1 MVKRLS
7 IVFFVQCFMVGAAWA
22 TNGILWQSTSSQG
35 GSFVENNRLLEAAE
49 VFTLGVAQPS
59 DDAWLMEADIA
70 AGHYV
75 YRHSLRLVDGNGQD
89 AALILPDGIARHD
102 DFFGETEVYLGG
114 PLPLQFP
121 ITVAAPVTL
130 HWQGCSEK
138 GLCYPPQTLD
148 VALPRTESTRQASD
162 LSQSSAIESVDT
174 VAPETPS
181 APVATRAVGVTNPG
195 VMAEDERTAHRLGS
209 LNPLAGALLFLGFG
223 LLLAFT
229 PCTLPMIPIVSGM
242 IVGSQ
247 AKPRRALML
256 SLSYV
261 LAMASTYAAVG
272 VTAGLV
278 GANLQAALQS
288 PWLLG
293 SFAGLF
299 LLLAASLF
307 GTFELQLPAG
317 LMSRLNR
324 AGEGRPGGSLA
335 GAGLLGF
342 ISALL
347 VGPCMTAP
355 LAGALLYIGQTGSAL
370 TGGIALFALG
380 LGMGLPL
387 LLIAV
392 FGSRF
397 LPRPG
402 AWMVRVRIAFG
413 FVMTGMAVLMLSR
426 FLSANVTLLLW
437 AVWGLS
443 VAFGLLALAQAVEQR
458 PQRVWTLR
466 FGACLIGL
474 WGTLML
480 VGAASGGNSVLRP
493 MEHLQFAGATG
504 LPGESRSESFTAVE
518 YIQVK
523 SVEDVDARIAEASAR
538 GQWTMIDFY
547 ADWCV
552 SCHVI
557 ERNVFGDSAVSSR
570 LAAMQVLRP
579 DVTSND
585 ATDQALMER
594 WQVRGP
600 PTILLIGPDGTERRA
615 QRTTGEV
622 NVKNFVA
629 RLDSA
634 GAP

>member
-1 MVKRLS
+1 MLLRRFALVLL
-7 IVFFVQCFMVGAAWA
+7 VQCLMVDATWAAS
-22 TNGILWQSTSSQG
+22 GFPWQNTSSQTILLQ
-35 GSFVENNRLLEAAE
+35 ENNDLLEAAE
-49 VFTLGVAQPS
+49 VFNLGTVQQI
-59 DDAWLMEADIA
+59 DDAWLIDAEIAD
-70 AGHYV
+70 GHYV
-75 YRHSLRLVDGNGQD
+75 YRHSLQLVDGNGQD
-89 AALILPDGIARHD
+89 AALALPDGIARHD
-102 DFFGETEVYLGG
+102 DFFGDTEVYLGG
-114 PLPLQFP
+114 LLPLRFP
-121 ITVAAPVTL
+121 MSIAAPVTL

-138 GLCYPPQTLD
+138 GICYPPQTLD
-148 VALPRTESTRQASD
+148 VVLPRTKPNVQGSGVQRSMDTATSKTLPTTNIARGASI
-162 LSQSSAIESVDT
+162 S
-174 VAPETPS
+174 
-181 APVATRAVGVTNPG
+181 NPQD
-195 VMAEDERTAHRLGS
+195 MAEDERAAHRLGS
-209 LNPLAGALLFLGFG
+209 LSPLAGGLLFLGFG

-272 VTAGLV
+272 VVAGLM

-299 LLLAASLF
+299 ILLAASLF
-307 GTFELQLPAG
+307 GMFELQLPTG
-317 LMSRLNR
+317 LMNRLNA
-324 AGEGRPGGSLA
+324 AGEDRAGGSLT
-335 GAGLLGF
+335 GAALLGF

-370 TGGIALFALG
+370 IGGIALFALG

-387 LLIAV
+387 LAIAV

-402 AWMVRVRIAFG
+402 AWMVRVRMAFG

-437 AVWGLS
+437 AIWTLS
-443 VAFGLLALAQAVEQR
+443 VAFGLFALTQAVGQR
-458 PQRVWTLR
+458 TQQAWILR
-466 FGACLIGL
+466 FGACLIAL

-480 VGAASGGNSVLRP
+480 VGAASGGYSVLRP
-493 MEHLQFAGATG
+493 LEQLQFAGATE
-504 LPGESRSESFTAVE
+504 LPGQANIKPSTAVE

-523 SVEDVDARIAEASAR
+523 SIEDVDARIAEASVR

-557 ERNVFGDSAVSSR
+557 ERNVFGDSRVSSR

-579 DVTSND
+579 DVTRND
-585 ATDQALMER
+585 DADQALMEH
-594 WQVRGP
+594 WGVRGP